1 MSVINKKPPNTQSG
15 FATVLVVLLVGLA
28 VAASALG
35 TAYYINTSQRTLVSS
50 HALTNAQS
58 GAWSGVEIFRKYLL
72 SREETDL
79 TKLNGQNLVLNVQG
93 GKELKINNITSSQT
107 STEPNIYRVTAK
119 VQNISDNSAASST
132 IQVVYEISFNDDTED
147 NGGSNSGSVSTFP
160 SAMNFYGNLDANG
173 GITISNA
180 GDRAIVNVAG
190 DFSTGSGLTGIKELK
205 VMGDVNIS
213 GGGITGLENIYSN
226 GNVTLN
232 ASGSVNLVS
241 AKGTVTTTG
250 GVTASTI
257 YADGDVTYN
266 GSGASK
272 SIDTKGSITVNG
284 GATVNQATAGV
295 NILLGNGTINNSLA
309 NANFINKTSN
319 KILSAKS
326 GGTFTCVSTNWSEFN
341 SLAAVKF
348 ANCPTNT
355 KMTTLAAGTQVAFPT
370 GALATVSM
378 TQKPI
383 INALSYES
391 QANYVFSVNAQNQ
404 IMVYVR
410 SVNGVTEGSYHL
422 AKTKI
427 TITKGK
433 KTETA
438 DSWGYLCKTVDSN
451 NFCTSDVVAN
461 FANQKTY
468 VNEII
473 TYLNGVWTIND
484 NQQSVNSFAGGI
496 LFFKGSINLSQ
507 GKYVNTFIST
517 GNIAYGGSITLSA
530 PNFADASQTCGS
542 TYYPMPTNL
551 CSSTTA
557 LSYASIGNTALLAGS
572 CTDSSTSDTCSS
584 TYVGGDISFGQS
596 ATVYGNIIAGNK
608 ITTSGNTNVKGSML
622 AAALGQN
629 TGSSFGNGTTIDM
642 NGLGEEKT
650 TITVPSNEAD
660 DDDQSESTTERV
672 KIKWA
677 RYI

>member
-93 GKELKINNITSSQT
+93 GKELKINNITSTQT
-107 STEPNIYRVTAK
+107 STAPNIYRVTAK

-132 IQVVYEISFNDDTED
+132 IQVVYEISFTNDNPNN
-147 NGGSNSGSVSTFP
+147 NGNSGNVTTFP
-160 SAMNFYGNLDANG
+160 SAMNFYGDLDANG

-180 GDRAIVNVAG
+180 GDRAVVNVAG
-190 DFSTGSGLTGIKELK
+190 SFSTGSGLTGIKELK

-226 GNVTLN
+226 GNVTLDS
-232 ASGSVNLVS
+232 SGTVNLVS
-241 AKGTVTTTG
+241 AKGQVKTSGSVS
-250 GVTASTI
+250 AKNI
-257 YADGDVTYN
+257 YADGDVIYDS
-266 GSGASK
+266 SGNSN
-272 SIDTKGSITVNG
+272 SIDSKGSITVSRN
-284 GATVNQATAGV
+284 ATVNQATAGV
-295 NILLGNGTINNSLA
+295 NILLSNGTINNSLA
-309 NANFINKTSN
+309 NANFINKTWN

-341 SLAAVKF
+341 SLAAVSF
-348 ANCPTNT
+348 ASCPTNT

-378 TQKPI
+378 TQKPL

-427 TITKGK
+427 TTTKGK
-433 KTETA
+433 KTDTA

-473 TYLNGVWTIND
+473 TYSNGVWTISD
-484 NQQSVNSFAGGI
+484 NQQEVNSFAGGI
-496 LFFKGSINLSQ
+496 LFFKGSLNLSM

-517 GNIAYGGSITLSA
+517 GNIAYGGSITLTA

-542 TYYPMPTNL
+542 TYYSIPSNL

-557 LSYASIGNTALLAGS
+557 LSYASLGNIALLAGS
-572 CTDSSTSDTCSS
+572 CMDSSTPDTCSA

-629 TGSSFGNGTTIDM
+629 SGSTFGGGTTIDM
-642 NGLGEEKT
+642 NGLGEDKT
-650 TITVPSNEAD
+650 TITVPSNEED
-660 DDDQSESTTERV
+660 DNQSESTTERV

>member
-1 MSVINKKPPNTQSG
+1 MPIMNRMPPNMQSG
-15 FATVLVVLLVGLA
+15 FATVLIVLLVGLA

-79 TKLNGQNLVLNVQG
+79 TKLDGQNLVLNVQD
-93 GKELKINNITSSQT
+93 GKELKINNITSTQT
-107 STEPNIYRVTAK
+107 STAPNIYRVTAK

-132 IQVVYEISFNDDTED
+132 IQVVYEISFTNN
-147 NGGSNSGSVSTFP
+147 NGNSGNVTTFP
-160 SAMNFYGNLDANG
+160 SAMNFYGDFDANG
-173 GITISNA
+173 GIKISNA
-180 GDRAIVNVAG
+180 GDRAVVNVAG

-309 NANFINKTSN
+309 NANFINKTWN

-326 GGTFTCVSTNWSEFN
+326 GGTFTCVSTNWSGFN

-348 ANCPTNT
+348 ASCPTNT

-378 TQKPI
+378 TQKPL

-422 AKTKI
+422 AKKKI
-427 TITKGK
+427 NYNQ
-433 KTETA
+433 A
-438 DSWGYLCKTVDSN
+438 WGYLCKTVDSN

-461 FANQKTY
+461 FGSQKTY

-473 TYLNGVWTIND
+473 TYSNGIWTLND
-484 NQQSVNSFAGGI
+484 NQQNMNSLAGGI
-496 LFFKGSINLSQ
+496 LFFKGSVNLSQ

-517 GNIAYGGSITLSA
+517 GNIAYGGSITLTA
-530 PNFADASQTCGS
+530 PNFTDASQTCGS

-557 LSYASIGNTALLAGS
+557 LSYASLGNTALLAGS

-584 TYVGGDISFGQS
+584 TYVGGDISFGGS

-608 ITTSGNTNVKGSML
+608 ITTSGSTNIKGSML

-629 TGSSFGNGTTIDM
+629 SGSTFGGGTTIDM
-642 NGLGEEKT
+642 NGLGEDKT
-650 TITVPSNEAD
+650 TITVPSNEED
-660 DDDQSESTTERV
+660 DNQSESTPERV

-677 RYI
+677 KYI

>member
-1 MSVINKKPPNTQSG
+1 MTIENKHTPYAQRG

-35 TAYYINTSQRTLVSS
+35 TAYYINTSQKSLVSS

-58 GAWSGVEIFRKYLL
+58 GAWTGVEIFRKYLNSL
-72 SREETDL
+72 DATGIASLD
-79 TKLNGQNLVLNVQG
+79 GQNLTLNVQG
-93 GKELKINNITSSQT
+93 SRELKVNNISSIETSNDPKQ
-107 STEPNIYRVTAK
+107 YRVTAK
-119 VQNISDNSAASST
+119 VQNISETSAASST
-132 IQVVYEISFNDDTED
+132 VQVVYEISFTNDNSNN
-147 NGGSNSGSVSTFP
+147 NGNSGNVTTFP

-173 GITISNA
+173 GIKISNA
-180 GDRAIVNVAG
+180 GDRAVVNVAG
-190 DFSTGSGLTGIKELK
+190 NFSTGTGLTGVKELK
-205 VMGDVNIS
+205 VIGDVNIS

-295 NILLGNGTINNSLA
+295 NIFLSNGTINNSLA
-309 NANFINKTSN
+309 NANFINKTWN

-326 GGTFTCVSTNWSEFN
+326 GGTFTCVSTNWSDFN

-348 ANCPTNT
+348 ASCPTNT

-383 INALSYES
+383 INAFNYES

-422 AKTKI
+422 AKKKI
-427 TITKGK
+427 DYNQ
-433 KTETA
+433 A
-438 DSWGYLCKTVDSN
+438 WGYLCKTVDSN

-461 FANQKTY
+461 FGSQKTY

-473 TYLNGVWTIND
+473 TYSNGTWTIND
-484 NQQSVNSFAGGI
+484 NQQSMNSLAGGI
-496 LFFKGSINLSQ
+496 LFFKGSVNLNQ

-542 TYYPMPTNL
+542 TYFSTPSNL
-551 CSSTTA
+551 CSSSTA
-557 LSYASIGNTALLAGS
+557 LSYTSLGNIALLAGS
-572 CTDSSTSDTCSS
+572 CTDSSTSNTCSA
-584 TYVGGDISFGQS
+584 TYVGGDISFGGS

-608 ITTSGNTNVKGSML
+608 ITTSGSTNIKGSML
-622 AAALGQN
+622 AAALGQSS
-629 TGSSFGNGTTIDM
+629 GSTFGGGTTIDM

-650 TITVPSNEAD
+650 TITVPSNED

>member
-93 GKELKINNITSSQT
+93 GKELKINNITSTQT
-107 STEPNIYRVTAK
+107 STAPNIYRVTAK

-132 IQVVYEISFNDDTED
+132 IQVVYEISFTNDNPNN
-147 NGGSNSGSVSTFP
+147 NGNSGNVTTFP
-160 SAMNFYGNLDANG
+160 SAMNFYGDLDANG

-180 GDRAIVNVAG
+180 GDRAVVNVAG
-190 DFSTGSGLTGIKELK
+190 SFSTGSGLTGIKELK

-226 GNVTLN
+226 GNVTLD
-232 ASGSVNLVS
+232 ASGTANLVS
-241 AKGTVTTTG
+241 AKGQVKTSG
-250 GVTASTI
+250 GVSAKNI
-257 YADGDVTYN
+257 YADGDVIYDS
-266 GSGASK
+266 SGNSN
-272 SIDTKGSITVNG
+272 SIDSKGSITVSRN
-284 GATVNQATAGV
+284 ATVNQATAGV
-295 NILLGNGTINNSLA
+295 NILLSNGTINNLLA
-309 NANFINKTSN
+309 NANIINKTE
-319 KILSAKS
+319 KKVLSAKS
-326 GGTFTCVSTNWSEFN
+326 GGTFTCAKTNWSDFT
-341 SLAAVKF
+341 SIAAVKF
-348 ANCPTNT
+348 ENCPTNT

-378 TQKPI
+378 TQKPL

-422 AKTKI
+422 AKKKI
-427 TITKGK
+427 
-433 KTETA
+433 
-438 DSWGYLCKTVDSN
+438 DSNQAWGYLCKTVDSN

-461 FANQKTY
+461 FGSQKTY

-473 TYLNGVWTIND
+473 TYSNGIWTLND
-484 NQQSVNSFAGGI
+484 NQQNMNSLAGGI
-496 LFFKGSINLSQ
+496 LFFKGSVNLSQ

-517 GNIAYGGSITLSA
+517 GNIAYGGSITLTA
-530 PNFADASQTCGS
+530 PNFTDASQTCGS

-557 LSYASIGNTALLAGS
+557 LSYASLGNTALLAGS

-584 TYVGGDISFGQS
+584 TYVGGDISFGGS

-608 ITTSGNTNVKGSML
+608 ITTSGSTNIKGSML

-629 TGSSFGNGTTIDM
+629 SGSTFGGGTTIDM
-642 NGLGEEKT
+642 NGLGEDKT
-650 TITVPSNEAD
+650 TITVPSNEED
-660 DDDQSESTTERV
+660 DNQSESTTERV

-677 RYI
+677 KYI

>member
-1 MSVINKKPPNTQSG
+1 MPIMNRMPPNMQSG
-15 FATVLVVLLVGLA
+15 FATVLIVLLVGLA

-79 TKLNGQNLVLNVQG
+79 TKLDGQNLVLNVQD
-93 GKELKINNITSSQT
+93 GKELKINNITSTQT
-107 STEPNIYRVTAK
+107 STAPNIYRVTAK

-132 IQVVYEISFNDDTED
+132 IQVVYEISFTNDNPNN
-147 NGGSNSGSVSTFP
+147 NGNSGNVTTFP
-160 SAMNFYGNLDANG
+160 SAMNIYGDFDANG
-173 GITISNA
+173 GIKISNA
-180 GDRAIVNVAG
+180 GDRAVVNVAG

-226 GNVTLN
+226 GDVTLN

-309 NANFINKTSN
+309 NANFINKTWN

-326 GGTFTCVSTNWSEFN
+326 GGTFTCVSTDWSDFT
-341 SLAAVKF
+341 SIAAVKF
-348 ANCPTNT
+348 ASCPTNT
-355 KMTTLAAGTQVAFPT
+355 TKLTTLAAGTKVAFPT

-378 TQKPI
+378 NQKPI

-391 QANYVFSVNAQNQ
+391 QANYAFSVNAQNQ

-427 TITKGK
+427 TTTKGK
-433 KTETA
+433 KTDTA

-473 TYLNGVWTIND
+473 TYSNGVWTISD
-484 NQQSVNSFAGGI
+484 NQQEVNSFAGGI
-496 LFFKGSINLSQ
+496 LFFKGSLNLSM

-517 GNIAYGGSITLSA
+517 GNIAYGGSITLTA

-542 TYYPMPTNL
+542 TYYSIPSNL

-557 LSYASIGNTALLAGS
+557 LSYASLGNIALLAGS

-584 TYVGGDISFGQS
+584 TYVGGDISFGGS

-608 ITTSGNTNVKGSML
+608 ITTSGSTNIKGSML

-629 TGSSFGNGTTIDM
+629 SGSTFGGGTTIDM
-642 NGLGEEKT
+642 NGLGEDKT
-650 TITVPSNEAD
+650 TITVPSNEED
-660 DDDQSESTTERV
+660 DNQSESTTERV

-677 RYI
+677 KYI

>member
-93 GKELKINNITSSQT
+93 GKELKINNITSTQT
-107 STEPNIYRVTAK
+107 STAPNIYRVTAK

-132 IQVVYEISFNDDTED
+132 IQVVYEISFTNDNPNN
-147 NGGSNSGSVSTFP
+147 NGNSGNVTTFP
-160 SAMNFYGNLDANG
+160 SAMNFYGDLDANG

-180 GDRAIVNVAG
+180 GDRAVVNVAG
-190 DFSTGSGLTGIKELK
+190 SFSTGSGLTGIKELK

-226 GNVTLN
+226 GNVTLD
-232 ASGSVNLVS
+232 ASGTANLVS
-241 AKGTVTTTG
+241 AKGQVKTSG
-250 GVTASTI
+250 GVSAKNI
-257 YADGDVTYN
+257 YADGDVIYDS
-266 GSGASK
+266 SGNSN
-272 SIDTKGSITVNG
+272 SIDSKGSITVSRN
-284 GATVNQATAGV
+284 ATVNQATAGV
-295 NILLGNGTINNSLA
+295 NILLSNGTINNLLA
-309 NANFINKTSN
+309 NANIINETEK
-319 KILSAKS
+319 KVLSAKS
-326 GGTFTCVSTNWSEFN
+326 GGTFTCAKTNWSDFT
-341 SLAAVKF
+341 SIAAVKF
-348 ANCPTNT
+348 ENCPTNT

-378 TQKPI
+378 TQKPL

-422 AKTKI
+422 AKKKI
-427 TITKGK
+427 
-433 KTETA
+433 
-438 DSWGYLCKTVDSN
+438 DSNQAWGYLCKTVDSN

-461 FANQKTY
+461 FGSQKTY

-473 TYLNGVWTIND
+473 TYSNGIWTLND
-484 NQQSVNSFAGGI
+484 NQQNMNSLAGGI
-496 LFFKGSINLSQ
+496 LFFKGSVNLSQ

-517 GNIAYGGSITLSA
+517 GNIAYGESITLTA
-530 PNFADASQTCGS
+530 PNFTDASQTCGS
-542 TYYPMPTNL
+542 TYYSIPSNL

-557 LSYASIGNTALLAGS
+557 LSYASLGNIALLAGS
-572 CTDSSTSDTCSS
+572 CMDSSTPDTCSA

-629 TGSSFGNGTTIDM
+629 SGSTFGGGTTIDM
-642 NGLGEEKT
+642 NGLGEDKT
-650 TITVPSNEAD
+650 TITVPSNEED
-660 DDDQSESTTERV
+660 DNQSESTTERV

>member
-132 IQVVYEISFNDDTED
+132 IQVVYEISFTNENPNN
-147 NGGSNSGSVSTFP
+147 NGNSENVTTFP
-160 SAMNFYGNLDANG
+160 SAMNFYGDLNADG
-173 GITISNA
+173 GITMSNVGEHA
-180 GDRAIVNVAG
+180 VVNVMG
-190 DFSTGSGLTGIKELK
+190 NFSTRTGLTGVKELK

-226 GNVTLN
+226 GNVTLD
-232 ASGSVNLVS
+232 ASGTANLVS
-241 AKGTVTTTG
+241 AKGQVKTSG
-250 GVTASTI
+250 GVSAKNI
-257 YADGDVTYN
+257 YADGDVIYDS
-266 GSGASK
+266 SGNSN
-272 SIDTKGSITVNG
+272 SIDSKGSITVSRN
-284 GATVNQATAGV
+284 ATVNQATAGV
-295 NILLGNGTINNSLA
+295 NILLSNGTINNLLA
-309 NANFINKTSN
+309 NANIINKTE
-319 KILSAKS
+319 KKVLSAKS
-326 GGTFTCVSTNWSEFN
+326 GGTFTCAKTNWSDFT
-341 SLAAVKF
+341 SIAAVKF
-348 ANCPTNT
+348 ENCPTNT

-378 TQKPI
+378 NQKPI
-383 INALSYES
+383 INASSYES
-391 QANYVFSVNAQNQ
+391 QANYIFSVNAQNQ

-422 AKTKI
+422 AKKKI
-427 TITKGK
+427 DYNQ
-433 KTETA
+433 A
-438 DSWGYLCKTVDSN
+438 WGYLCKTVDSN

-461 FANQKTY
+461 FGSQKTY

-473 TYLNGVWTIND
+473 TYSNGIWTLND
-484 NQQSVNSFAGGI
+484 NQQNMNSLAGGI
-496 LFFKGSINLSQ
+496 LFFKGSVNLSQ

-517 GNIAYGGSITLSA
+517 GNIEYGTSITLSA
-530 PNFADASQTCGS
+530 PNYADASQTCGS
-542 TYYPMPTNL
+542 TYYPTPSNL
-551 CSSTTA
+551 CSSKTT
-557 LSYASIGNTALLAGS
+557 LTLASLANIALLAGS
-572 CTDSSTSDTCSS
+572 CTDASTIEKCSAS
-584 TYVGGDISFGQS
+584 YNGGDIVLKSS
-596 ATVYGNIIAGNK
+596 ATILGNIIAGNK
-608 ITTSGNTNVKGSML
+608 LDTSGNTVVKGSIL

-629 TGSSFGNGTTIDM
+629 NGSKLGGYTNIDFNGTTED
-642 NGLGEEKT
+642 KT
-650 TITVPSNEAD
+650 TITLPSG
-660 DDDQSESTTERV
+660 ESSGDESKASTERV

-677 RYI
+677 RYS

>member
-79 TKLNGQNLVLNVQG
+79 TKLDGQNLVLNVQG
-93 GKELKINNITSSQT
+93 GKELKINNITSAQT

-132 IQVVYEISFNDDTED
+132 IQVVYEIAFTNDNPNN
-147 NGGSNSGSVSTFP
+147 NGNSGNVTTFP
-160 SAMNFYGNLDANG
+160 SAMNFYGDLKADG
-173 GITISNA
+173 GITMSNVGEHA
-180 GDRAIVNVAG
+180 VVNVAG
-190 DFSTGSGLTGIKELK
+190 NFSTGSGLTGIKELK

-226 GNVTLN
+226 GNVTLD
-232 ASGSVNLVS
+232 ASGTANLVS
-241 AKGTVTTTG
+241 AKGQVKTSG
-250 GVTASTI
+250 GVSAKNI
-257 YADGDVTYN
+257 YADGDVIYDS
-266 GSGASK
+266 SGNSN
-272 SIDTKGSITVNG
+272 SIDSKGSITVSR

-295 NILLGNGTINNSLA
+295 NILLSNGTINNLLA
-309 NANFINKTSN
+309 NANIINKTE
-319 KILSAKS
+319 KKVLSAKS
-326 GGTFTCVSTNWSEFN
+326 GGTFTCAKTNWSDFT
-341 SLAAVKF
+341 SIAAVKF

-378 TQKPI
+378 NQKPI
-383 INALSYES
+383 INASSYES

-410 SVNGVTEGSYHL
+410 SINGVTEGSYHL
-422 AKTKI
+422 AKKKI
-427 TITKGK
+427 DYNQ
-433 KTETA
+433 A
-438 DSWGYLCKTVDSN
+438 WGYLCKTVDSN
-451 NFCTSDVVAN
+451 NFCTSNVVAN
-461 FANQKTY
+461 FGSQKTY

-473 TYLNGVWTIND
+473 TYSNGTWTLND
-484 NQQSVNSFAGGI
+484 NQKSMNSLAGGI
-496 LFFKGSINLSQ
+496 LFFKGSVNLSQ

-517 GNIAYGGSITLSA
+517 GNIEYGTSITLSA
-530 PNFADASQTCGS
+530 PNYADASQTCGS
-542 TYYPMPTNL
+542 TYYPTPINL
-551 CSSTTA
+551 CSSKTTLTLPSLA
-557 LSYASIGNTALLAGS
+557 NIALLAGS
-572 CTDSSTSDTCSS
+572 CTDASTIEKCSAS
-584 TYVGGDISFGQS
+584 YNGGDIVLKSS
-596 ATVYGNIIAGNK
+596 ATILGNIIAGNK
-608 ITTSGNTNVKGSML
+608 LDTSGQTVVKGSIL

-629 TGSSFGNGTTIDM
+629 NGSKLGGYTNIDFNGTTED
-642 NGLGEEKT
+642 KT
-650 TITVPSNEAD
+650 TITLPSG
-660 DDDQSESTTERV
+660 ESSGDESKASTERV

-677 RYI
+677 RYS

>member
-147 NGGSNSGSVSTFP
+147 DDSSSGSESTFP

-173 GITISNA
+173 GIKISNA
-180 GDRAIVNVAG
+180 GDRAVVNVAG
-190 DFSTGSGLTGIKELK
+190 NFSTGTGLTGVKELK
-205 VMGDVNIS
+205 VIGDVNIS

-232 ASGSVNLVS
+232 ASGSANLVS
-241 AKGTVTTTG
+241 AKGQVKTSGSVS
-250 GVTASTI
+250 AKNI
-257 YADGDVTYN
+257 YADGDVIYDS
-266 GSGASK
+266 SGNSN
-272 SIDTKGSITVNG
+272 SIDSKGSITVSRN
-284 GATVNQATAGV
+284 ATVNQATAGV
-295 NILLGNGTINNSLA
+295 NILLSNGTINNLLA
-309 NANFINKTSN
+309 NANIINKTE
-319 KILSAKS
+319 KKVLSAKS
-326 GGTFTCVSTNWSEFN
+326 GGTFTCAKTNWSDFT
-341 SLAAVKF
+341 SIAAVKF
-348 ANCPTNT
+348 ENCPTNT

-383 INALSYES
+383 INASSYES
-391 QANYVFSVNAQNQ
+391 QANYIFSVNAQNQ

-422 AKTKI
+422 AKKKI
-427 TITKGK
+427 
-433 KTETA
+433 
-438 DSWGYLCKTVDSN
+438 DSNQAWGYLCKTVDSN

-461 FANQKTY
+461 FGSQKTY

-473 TYLNGVWTIND
+473 TYSNGIWTLND
-484 NQQSVNSFAGGI
+484 NQQNMNSLAGGI
-496 LFFKGSINLSQ
+496 LFFKGSVNLSQ

-517 GNIAYGGSITLSA
+517 GNIEYGTSITLSA
-530 PNFADASQTCGS
+530 PNYADASQTCGS
-542 TYYPMPTNL
+542 TYYPTPSNL
-551 CSSTTA
+551 CSSKTT
-557 LSYASIGNTALLAGS
+557 LTLASLANIALLAGS
-572 CTDSSTSDTCSS
+572 CTDASTIEKCSAS
-584 TYVGGDISFGQS
+584 YNGGDIVLKSS
-596 ATVYGNIIAGNK
+596 ATILGNIIAGNK

-629 TGSSFGNGTTIDM
+629 SGSTFGGGTTIDM
-642 NGLGEEKT
+642 NGLGEDKT
-650 TITVPSNEAD
+650 TITVPSNEED
-660 DDDQSESTTERV
+660 DNQSESTTERV

>member
-79 TKLNGQNLVLNVQG
+79 TKLDGQNLVLNVQD
-93 GKELKINNITSSQT
+93 GKELKINNITSTQT
-107 STEPNIYRVTAK
+107 STAPNIYRVTAK

-132 IQVVYEISFNDDTED
+132 IQVVYEISFTNDNPNN
-147 NGGSNSGSVSTFP
+147 NGNSGNVTTFP
-160 SAMNFYGNLDANG
+160 SAMNFYGDLDANG

-180 GDRAIVNVAG
+180 GDRAVVNVAG
-190 DFSTGSGLTGIKELK
+190 SFSTGSGLTGIKELK

-226 GNVTLN
+226 GNVTLD
-232 ASGSVNLVS
+232 ASGTANLVS
-241 AKGTVTTTG
+241 AKGQVKTSG
-250 GVTASTI
+250 GVSAKNI
-257 YADGDVTYN
+257 YADGDVIYDS
-266 GSGASK
+266 SGNSN
-272 SIDTKGSITVNG
+272 SIDSKGSITVSRN
-284 GATVNQATAGV
+284 ATVNQATAGV
-295 NILLGNGTINNSLA
+295 NILLSNGTINNLLA
-309 NANFINKTSN
+309 NANIINETEK
-319 KILSAKS
+319 KVLSAKS
-326 GGTFTCVSTNWSEFN
+326 GGTFTCAKTNWSDFT
-341 SLAAVKF
+341 SIAAVKF
-348 ANCPTNT
+348 ENCPTNT

-378 TQKPI
+378 TQKPL

-422 AKTKI
+422 AKKKI
-427 TITKGK
+427 DYNQ
-433 KTETA
+433 A
-438 DSWGYLCKTVDSN
+438 WGYLCKTVDSN

-461 FANQKTY
+461 FGSQKTY

-473 TYLNGVWTIND
+473 TYSNGTWTLND
-484 NQQSVNSFAGGI
+484 NQKSMNSLAGGI
-496 LFFKGSINLSQ
+496 LFFKGSVNLSQ

-517 GNIAYGGSITLSA
+517 GNIEYGTSITLSA
-530 PNFADASQTCGS
+530 PNYADASQTCGS
-542 TYYPMPTNL
+542 TYYPTPSNL
-551 CSSTTA
+551 CSSKTT
-557 LSYASIGNTALLAGS
+557 LTLASLANIALLAGS
-572 CTDSSTSDTCSS
+572 CTDASTIEKCSAS
-584 TYVGGDISFGQS
+584 YNGGDIVLKSS
-596 ATVYGNIIAGNK
+596 ATILGNIIAGNK
-608 ITTSGNTNVKGSML
+608 LDTSGHTVVKGSIL

-629 TGSSFGNGTTIDM
+629 NGSKLGGYTNIDFNGTTED
-642 NGLGEEKT
+642 KT
-650 TITVPSNEAD
+650 TITLPSG
-660 DDDQSESTTERV
+660 ESSGDESKASTERV

-677 RYI
+677 RYS

>member
-1 MSVINKKPPNTQSG
+1 MPIMNRMPPNMQSG
-15 FATVLVVLLVGLA
+15 FATVLIVLLVGLA

-72 SREETDL
+72 AREEADL

-93 GKELKINNITSSQT
+93 GKELKINSITSSQT
-107 STEPNIYRVTAK
+107 STKPNIYRVTAK

-147 NGGSNSGSVSTFP
+147 DDSSSGSESTFP

-180 GDRAIVNVAG
+180 GDRAVVNVAG
-190 DFSTGSGLTGIKELK
+190 NFSTGTGLTGVKELK
-205 VMGDVNIS
+205 VIGDVNIS

-226 GNVTLN
+226 GDVTLN

-266 GSGASK
+266 GSGTSK

-295 NILLGNGTINNSLA
+295 NILLSNGTINNSLA
-309 NANFINKTSN
+309 NANFINKTWN

-326 GGTFTCVSTNWSEFN
+326 GGTFTCVSTDWSDFT
-341 SLAAVKF
+341 SIAAVKF
-348 ANCPTNT
+348 ASCPTNT
-355 KMTTLAAGTQVAFPT
+355 TKLTTLAAGTKVAFPT

-378 TQKPI
+378 NQKPI

-391 QANYVFSVNAQNQ
+391 QANYAFSVNAQNQ

-427 TITKGK
+427 TTTKGK
-433 KTETA
+433 KTDTA

-473 TYLNGVWTIND
+473 TYSNGVWTISD
-484 NQQSVNSFAGGI
+484 NQQEVNSFAGGI
-496 LFFKGSINLSQ
+496 LFFKGSLNLSM

-517 GNIAYGGSITLSA
+517 GNIAYGGSITLTA

-542 TYYPMPTNL
+542 TYYSIPSNL

-557 LSYASIGNTALLAGS
+557 LSYASLGNIALLAGS

-584 TYVGGDISFGQS
+584 TYVGGDISFGGS

-608 ITTSGNTNVKGSML
+608 ITTSGSTNIKGSML

-629 TGSSFGNGTTIDM
+629 SGSTFGGGTTIDM
-642 NGLGEEKT
+642 NGLGEDKT
-650 TITVPSNEAD
+650 TITVPSNEED
-660 DDDQSESTTERV
+660 DNQSESTTERV

>member
-93 GKELKINNITSSQT
+93 GKELKINNITSSQI

-132 IQVVYEISFNDDTED
+132 IQVVYEISFTNENPNN
-147 NGGSNSGSVSTFP
+147 NGNSENVTTFP
-160 SAMNFYGNLDANG
+160 SAMNFYGDLNADG
-173 GITISNA
+173 GITMSNVGEHA
-180 GDRAIVNVAG
+180 VVNVMG
-190 DFSTGSGLTGIKELK
+190 NFSTRTGLTGVKELK

-226 GNVTLN
+226 GNVTLD
-232 ASGSVNLVS
+232 ASGTANLVS
-241 AKGTVTTTG
+241 AKGQVKTSG
-250 GVTASTI
+250 GVSAKNI
-257 YADGDVTYN
+257 YADGDVIYDS
-266 GSGASK
+266 SGNSN
-272 SIDTKGSITVNG
+272 SIDSKGSITVSRN
-284 GATVNQATAGV
+284 ATVNQATAGV
-295 NILLGNGTINNSLA
+295 NILLSNGTINNLLA
-309 NANFINKTSN
+309 NANIINKTE
-319 KILSAKS
+319 KKVLSAKS
-326 GGTFTCVSTNWSEFN
+326 GGTFTCAKTNWSDFT
-341 SLAAVKF
+341 SIAAVKF
-348 ANCPTNT
+348 ENCPTNT

-378 TQKPI
+378 NQKPI
-383 INALSYES
+383 INASSYES

-404 IMVYVR
+404 IMVYIR

-422 AKTKI
+422 AKKKI
-427 TITKGK
+427 GNNQ
-433 KTETA
+433 A
-438 DSWGYLCKTVDSN
+438 WGYLCKTVDSN

-461 FANQKTY
+461 FGSQKTY

-473 TYLNGVWTIND
+473 TYSNGTWTLND
-484 NQQSVNSFAGGI
+484 NQKSMNSLAGGI
-496 LFFKGSINLSQ
+496 LFFKGSVNLSQ

-517 GNIAYGGSITLSA
+517 GNIEYGTSITLSA
-530 PNFADASQTCGS
+530 PNYADASQTCGS
-542 TYYPMPTNL
+542 TYYPTPSNL
-551 CSSTTA
+551 CSSKTT
-557 LSYASIGNTALLAGS
+557 LTLASLANIALLAGS
-572 CTDSSTSDTCSS
+572 CTDASTIEKCSAS
-584 TYVGGDISFGQS
+584 YNGGDIVLKSS
-596 ATVYGNIIAGNK
+596 ATILGNIIAGNK
-608 ITTSGNTNVKGSML
+608 LDTSGNTVVKGSIL

-629 TGSSFGNGTTIDM
+629 NGSKLGGYTNIDFNGTTED
-642 NGLGEEKT
+642 KT
-650 TITVPSNEAD
+650 TITLPSG
-660 DDDQSESTTERV
+660 ESGGDESKASTERV

-677 RYI
+677 RYS

>member
-132 IQVVYEISFNDDTED
+132 IQVVYEISFTNENPNN
-147 NGGSNSGSVSTFP
+147 NGNSENVTTFP
-160 SAMNFYGNLDANG
+160 SAMNFYGDLNADG
-173 GITISNA
+173 GITMSNVGEHA
-180 GDRAIVNVAG
+180 VVNVMG
-190 DFSTGSGLTGIKELK
+190 NFSTRTGLTGVKELK

-226 GNVTLN
+226 GNVTLD
-232 ASGSVNLVS
+232 ASGTANLVS
-241 AKGTVTTTG
+241 AKGQVKTSGSVS
-250 GVTASTI
+250 AKNI
-257 YADGDVTYN
+257 YADGDVIYDS
-266 GSGASK
+266 SGNSN
-272 SIDTKGSITVNG
+272 SIDSKGSITVSRN
-284 GATVNQATAGV
+284 ATVNQATAGV
-295 NILLGNGTINNSLA
+295 NILLSNGTINNLLA
-309 NANFINKTSN
+309 NANIINKTE
-319 KILSAKS
+319 KKVLSAKS
-326 GGTFTCVSTNWSEFN
+326 GGTFTCAKTNWSDFT
-341 SLAAVKF
+341 SIAAVKF
-348 ANCPTNT
+348 ENCPTNT

-378 TQKPI
+378 NQKPI
-383 INALSYES
+383 INASSYES
-391 QANYVFSVNAQNQ
+391 QANYIFSVNAQNQ

-422 AKTKI
+422 AKKKI
-427 TITKGK
+427 
-433 KTETA
+433 
-438 DSWGYLCKTVDSN
+438 DSNQAWGYLCKTVDSN

-461 FANQKTY
+461 FGSQKTY

-473 TYLNGVWTIND
+473 TYSNGIWTLND
-484 NQQSVNSFAGGI
+484 NQKNMNSLAGGI
-496 LFFKGSINLSQ
+496 LFFKGSVNLSQ

-517 GNIAYGGSITLSA
+517 GNIEYGTSITLSA
-530 PNFADASQTCGS
+530 PNYADASQTCGS
-542 TYYPMPTNL
+542 TYYPTPSNL
-551 CSSTTA
+551 CSSKTT
-557 LSYASIGNTALLAGS
+557 LTLASLANIALLAGS
-572 CTDSSTSDTCSS
+572 CTDASTIEKCSAS
-584 TYVGGDISFGQS
+584 YNGGDIVLKSS
-596 ATVYGNIIAGNK
+596 ATILGNIIAGNK
-608 ITTSGNTNVKGSML
+608 LDTSGNTVVKGSIL

-629 TGSSFGNGTTIDM
+629 NGSKLGGYTNIDFNGTTED
-642 NGLGEEKT
+642 KT
-650 TITVPSNEAD
+650 TITLPSG
-660 DDDQSESTTERV
+660 ESSGDESKASTERV

-677 RYI
+677 RYS

>member
-1 MSVINKKPPNTQSG
+1 MSVINKKRPNTQSG

-147 NGGSNSGSVSTFP
+147 DDSSSGSESTFP

-180 GDRAIVNVAG
+180 GDRAVVNVAG
-190 DFSTGSGLTGIKELK
+190 NFSTGTGLTGVKELK
-205 VMGDVNIS
+205 VIGDVNIS

-266 GSGASK
+266 GSGTSK